1 MFLYVRYRTYKKIQL
16 DCVNNCGL
24 SALYAGASM
33 VAVLELL
40 GMNGNVSLAEAERG
54 VTGLIVCTA
63 ARVKNCKEMASMLA
77 ALR

>member
-1 MFLYVRYRTYKKIQL
+1 
-16 DCVNNCGL
+16 
-24 SALYAGASM
+24 M

-54 VTGLIVCTA
+54 VTGLMVCTA
-63 ARVKNCKEMASMLA
+63 ACAKNCKEMASMLA